1 MLNQLIG
8 KPLKSVQYA
17 NFTSGSHPTSWD
29 DRLPGIDPVDL
40 AVAIRFGSRWLRVD
54 WATDGITAG
63 LAVMVLDEV
72 DFGSWSTTDAS
83 DSSVWQACLGQ
94 NLIGYSL
101 AWFVAETEAR
111 EALLRLRLEVG
122 QQRITIVLSALRE
135 SGLRYLP
142 DELCLVADR
151 DLADAAVQAAGG
163 YWA

>member
-29 DRLPGIDPVDL
+29 DRLPGVDPVDL

-72 DFGSWSTTDAS
+72 DFGSWSTMDAS
-83 DSSVWQACLGQ
+83 DSSVWRACLGQ

-101 AWFVAETEAR
+101 AWFVAETEAL
-111 EALLRLRLEVG
+111 ESLLCLRLEFD
-122 QQRITIVLSALRE
+122 QPRIAIALSALRE
-135 SGLRYLP
+135 SGLRSLP
-142 DELCLVADR
+142 DEICLIADVR
-151 DLADAAVQAAGG
+151 SADAAVPAAGG